1 MSERPSNPGDKLRSA
16 QGISEG
22 TVHGAPRF
30 LCGGDSYQGES
41 AHNGADTDE
50 GIGEILRSL
59 KQALGND
66 TSPEEIMAIALELVS
81 GARASQHGDYRE
93 LHDRVAKLWSVYL
106 GVPVRGSQV
115 AFCMALLK
123 GARDE
128 KGSFNSDDGVD
139 ATAYIALWAALT
151 DDEQNS
157 A

>member
-66 TSPEEIMAIALELVS
+66 TSPEKIMAIALQLVS
-81 GARASQHGDYRE
+81 GARATQHGDYRA
-93 LHDRVAKLWSVYL
+93 LHERVAKLWSVYL
-106 GVPVRGSQV
+106 GVPVKGSQV
-115 AFCMALLK
+115 A
-123 GARDE
+123 
-128 KGSFNSDDGVD
+128 FNSDDGVD

>member
-1 MSERPSNPGDKLRSA
+1 MSKRTSDPGDKLRSA

-30 LCGGDSYQGES
+30 LCGGDSYKGES
-41 AHNGADTDE
+41 AHNGAEQDHPLR
-50 GIGEILRSL
+50 EILRSL
-59 KQALGND
+59 KHVLGRK
-66 TSPEEIMAIALELVS
+66 TSPEKVMSTALELVS
-81 GARASQHGDYRE
+81 GARATQHGDYRV
-93 LHDRVAKLWSVYL
+93 LHERVAKLWSVYL
-106 GVPVRGSQV
+106 GVPIQGSQV

-128 KGSFNSDDGVD
+128 KGSFNADDGVD

>member
-66 TSPEEIMAIALELVS
+66 TSPEKIMAIALQLVS
-81 GARASQHGDYRE
+81 GARATQHGDYRE
-93 LHDRVAKLWSVYL
+93 LHERVAKLWSVYL

-139 ATAYIALWAALT
+139 ATAYVALWAALT